1 MLPARAAI
9 RRTLIHRPPLSNA
22 SPWHPHRQFT
32 SIRLNNSTIV
42 PSRRPLISLQP
53 YSFQLSALRFQSS
66 NSGLPKTPTTQKQ
79 EDQPPIDKSQPE
91 FDGPQDLNAN
101 TVPPETDPQSQAH
114 HALPD
119 LPDLRQGLPSTW
131 AQEYLKKPFDDPTGK
146 RTDIDITDHESESDG
161 SRYGPGGRENP
172 PKAAYKTSIDR
183 RRESMARLFFW
194 IGVTGV
200 VGLVAYWGRNW
211 GTKYEENMHPA
222 APNGWHP
229 IRFWNRIVA
238 RYRDF
243 TGYYTEPTF
252 PKLLPIVT
260 DLNIPPYTLVLSL
273 EDLLVHS
280 EWSREHGWRTA
291 KRPGAD
297 FFLLYLSQYYELCLF
312 TSVPS
317 AMGDPIYKKLDPYH
331 VIMWPLYREA
341 TRYEGGDYVKVR
353 WKAILTYQANLN

>member
-9 RRTLIHRPPLSNA
+9 RRSLIKLPPLSNA
-22 SPWHPHRQFT
+22 SPLYGQRHFGSVRPN
-32 SIRLNNSTIV
+32 SSTIL
-42 PSRRPLISLQP
+42 PLRRPLISFP
-53 YSFQLSALRFQSS
+53 IYSSQFQSS
-66 NSGLPKTPTTQKQ
+66 RYKSTGNGRPPKPPNSAQDQ
-79 EDQPPIDKSQPE
+79 EEGKPPLDKSQPE
-91 FDGPQDLNAN
+91 FDGPQDINAN
-101 TVPPETDPQSQAH
+101 TAPPQTDPQSNAFN
-114 HALPD
+114 A
-119 LPDLRQGLPSTW
+119 LPDLRQGLPSTF
-131 AQEYLKKPFDDPTGK
+131 AEEFMKKPSSTGK
-146 RTDIDITDHESESDG
+146 NADLDITDHETESDG
-161 SRYGPGGRENP
+161 SRYSSGGRDNP
-172 PKAAYKTSIDR
+172 PKAAYETSIDR
-183 RRESMARLFFW
+183 RRAFMARAAFW
-194 IGVTGV
+194 VWLTGMA
-200 VGLVAYWGRNW
+200 GLVTYWGRNW
-211 GTKYEENMHPA
+211 DNKYEEDMHPA

-229 IRFWNRIVA
+229 VLFGNRIIA

-280 EWSREHGWRTA
+280 EWTREHGWRTA

-317 AMGDPIYKKLDPYH
+317 AMADPIYKKLDPYH

-353 WKAILTYQANLN
+353 